1 MKNACFIVLFC
12 ACLTS
17 CHSHTKNNEMK
28 NDLNISLLF
37 YPSMSI
43 DDIRYSVN
51 IVNDSLI
58 IKKQIID
65 DKEYHGKLTSNQ
77 CMEIKKLISVLN
89 QKYGKLDNSEIV
101 VWDVWGCTLKVDN
114 QVYYED
120 NFFSFVPQSKK
131 MGWLPP
137 PEEIKLLID
146 YIVSLSPI
154 PIELYGFS

>member
-1 MKNACFIVLFC
+1 
-12 ACLTS
+12 
-17 CHSHTKNNEMK
+17 MK

-43 DDIRYSVN
+43 EDIRYSID
-51 IVNDSLI
+51 IVDDSLI

-65 DKEYHGKLTSNQ
+65 NKEYRGKLTSNQ
-77 CMEIKKLISVLN
+77 CVEIKKLASTITR
-89 QKYGKLDNSEIV
+89 KYDKSDSREIV
-101 VWDVWGCTLKVDN
+101 ILDVWGCTLKVGS
-114 QVYYED
+114 QIYYKD
-120 NFFSFVPQSKK
+120 DFFSFIPISNKAF
-131 MGWLPP
+131 GWQAP